1 MGDTYW
7 KTLSYKAALCERKS
21 KWYGLKGYF
30 PGSGKIAVSFLKGV
44 PECNI
49 VATMTSRVTILF
61 GNSSTWFLGQTPHS
75 PAYCTQLHQFSGLNQ
90 VCLTPG
96 PEYHQ
101 LRHHPL
107 RLRHPLEL
115 SCASSPG
122 FFFCALDFFARMAS
136 RSSTWTVRLVLPARY
151 PSGIRR
157 CQKLCWMSGPFI
169 VMKEP

>member
-61 GNSSTWFLGQTPHS
+61 GNSSTWFLRPDSSFACILHTITSVLGLESSLPHPWS
-75 PAYCTQLHQFSGLNQ
+75 
-90 VCLTPG
+90 
-96 PEYHQ
+96 
-101 LRHHPL
+101 
-107 RLRHPLEL
+107 
-115 SCASSPG
+115 
-122 FFFCALDFFARMAS
+122 
-136 RSSTWTVRLVLPARY
+136 
-151 PSGIRR
+151 
-157 CQKLCWMSGPFI
+157 
-169 VMKEP
+169 